1 MSYLYTNKDES
12 IRYIPY
18 DSFLTRMLI
27 DYLCNS
33 YQFLSYLETFKSIL
47 IVNSISFQTYNNIIR
62 KVKYYYNNDISIIPK
77 EECLSGLM
85 RILFSYIPHPY
96 YYDYRPDII
105 DYNEFNKIICPIK
118 ECFRESRFAMYYK
131 SKSFDSS
138 GTVILHSIKSST
150 IFPSRLSMDLDN
162 ILPNQISDT
171 N

>member
-1 MSYLYTNKDES
+1 
-12 IRYIPY
+12 
-18 DSFLTRMLI
+18 MLI

-62 KVKYYYNNDISIIPK
+62 KVNYYYNNDISIKPK

-85 RILFSYIPHPY
+85 RILFSYLPHPY
-96 YYDYRPDII
+96 HFDYHPNII
-105 DYNEFNKIICPIK
+105 DYNEFNKIIYPIK
-118 ECFRESRFAMYYK
+118 ECFGESRFAIYNK
-131 SKSFDSS
+131 SKLFDSS

-150 IFPSRLSMDLDN
+150 IFPSSLSMDLDN